1 MKKSNVHALKKK
13 KKKKKKWKLE
23 IDRSTLLKKKYMQ
36 F

>member
-1 MKKSNVHALKKK
+1 MECACFKK

>member
-1 MKKSNVHALKKK
+1 MCMLKK